1 MDMQLS
7 RSQLAKKLGLVITD
21 SAIEK
26 WERNQ
31 TCPTERYRSRFVEFL
46 GFDPEVARD
55 VNGSSEPVPQ
65 H

>member
-1 MDMQLS
+1 MQLS
-7 RSQLAKKLGLVITD
+7 RFKLTKKLGLVITD
-21 SAIEK
+21 SAIAE

-31 TCPTERYRSRFVEFL
+31 TRPTECYRSRFVEFL
-46 GFDPEVARD
+46 GFDPEVVRD